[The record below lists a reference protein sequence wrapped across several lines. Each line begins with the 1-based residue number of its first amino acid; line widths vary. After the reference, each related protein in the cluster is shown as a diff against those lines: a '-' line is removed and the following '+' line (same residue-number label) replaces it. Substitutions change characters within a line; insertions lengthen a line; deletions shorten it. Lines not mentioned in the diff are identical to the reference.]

1 MSGLRHQD
9 FERMAT
15 APKKHPSHENRP
27 FDIVV
32 WGATG
37 FTGRLVVQYL
47 FENYLPGNGI
57 KWAAAG
63 RSREKLDKVLSQVA
77 GPHHSILTMLADS
90 DDSTSLQSLAA
101 STRVVLTTV
110 GPYAKFGSGLVEAC
124 VSRGTHYCDLSG
136 EPQWMRRMI
145 DRYQDAAQISG
156 ARIVHSC
163 GFDSIPSDF
172 GVWFLQRE
180 AKRLHGEHCSEIR
193 MLVKAMKGSASGGTV
208 ASLTQ
213 AMDEARAD
221 RDVARILVD
230 PYALNPPGEREGPDR
245 RDQTGVRYDDTA
257 GTWTAPFVMAGINT
271 KVVRRTNAVS
281 GYPYGKDFR
290 YSEAVMTGAGPVG
303 WSKAAAMTSGLGGFM
318 VANSFQFSRKLLV
331 NRFAPKPGEGPSR
344 NERDSGFFALKFF
357 GTLPG
362 GDVIRATVKGDR
374 DPGYGSTS
382 KMLSEAAICLAKDE
396 LTVAGGFWTPASAM
410 GDKLFDRLTARAG
423 LSFELQ

>member
-1 MSGLRHQD
+1 MNTQNHQG
-9 FERMAT
+9 
-15 APKKHPSHENRP
+15 NRP

-37 FTGRLVVQYL
+37 FTGRLVVEYL
-47 FENYLPGNGI
+47 FEHYPPGNGV

-63 RSREKLDKVLSQVA
+63 RNRDRLDQVLAQVGGA
-77 GPHHSILTMLADS
+77 QHSIPSIIADS
-90 DDSTSLQSLAA
+90 NDSNSLHSLAT

-110 GPYAKFGSGLVEAC
+110 GPYAKYGTGLVEAC
-124 VSRGTHYCDLSG
+124 ATLGTHYCDLSG

-145 DRYQDAAQISG
+145 DKYQDIAMASG

-180 AKRLHGEHCSEIR
+180 ANRLHGEQCSEIR
-193 MLVKAMKGSASGGTV
+193 MLVKAMKGTASGGTI
-208 ASLTQ
+208 ASMTQ

-221 RDVARILVD
+221 RSVARILVD
-230 PYALNPPGEREGPDR
+230 PYALNPAGERKGPDS
-245 RDQTGVRYDDTA
+245 RDQTGVRYDDVA
-257 GTWTAPFVMAGINT
+257 YTWTAPFVMAVINT
-271 KVVRRTNAVS
+271 KIVRRTNAVC

-290 YSEAVMTGAGPVG
+290 YSEAVMTGTGPVG

-318 VANSFQFSRKLLV
+318 LANSFQITRKLLV
-331 NRFAPKPGEGPSR
+331 NKFAPKPGEGPSR
-344 NERDSGFFALKFF
+344 TERDNGFFALKLF

-362 GDVIRATVKGDR
+362 GEVMRATVKGDR

-382 KMLSEAAICLAKDE
+382 KMLSEAAVCLAKDE
-396 LTVAGGFWTPASAM
+396 LAVAGGFWTPVSAM
-410 GDKLFDRLTARAG
+410 GDKLFDRLTVRAG
-423 LSFELQ
+423 LTFDLQQSP